1 MINKVLLQ
9 KHRNKTKQ
17 EILNKLKT
25 CDRFG
30 VVRPVGYGKSYIM
43 TQLCNELPGKKLIF
57 EPRDEI
63 INYINKFGNIEN
75 TDTLTYHSLLS
86 KKFDHSSLL
95 NYDYIFLDEMH
106 RALAKKWGKTLKED
120 LKDYKGKLVGFS
132 ATPERTDLKNSID
145 EIFDGEQI
153 EPLYLVDAI
162 KQNLLPQITYVTS
175 IYEIDKKFYK
185 NESLKK
191 KLKAYNITNNLK
203 NMFNEYL
210 NFNKSLHILVFN
222 SNIKDIQQNIKYISS
237 WIDRPINV
245 HECYHTINDT
255 ILKDNINKFINSTSG
270 INIMFCVNM
279 FNEGIHLKNLDA
291 VIFLRKTSSNI
302 IYNQQLGRLISEY
315 NDNAIVFDL
324 VNNAYYLDTGYL
336 SIWNE
341 EAKRKNCKIEDIEL
355 DNKEKLKIYKKQE
368 DIISLLLSLS
378 YTFKHLSEE
387 EKKYIEENRL
397 SKGVTEIAKD
407 LSRNYS
413 TIRSYLKYN
422 NLKYVT
428 GVRSLTKKEKKYIEE
443 NRLNKTPIEIAK
455 DLNRSVTIIKT
466 YLKDNNLKYCSKRT
480 LLTKKEKKYIEKNRL
495 NKSIPK
501 IAKDLNRNVTTIRKY
516 LKDNNLK
523 YIIIK
528 SYLSKEEKKYI
539 EENRLNKTP
548 SKIAKDL
555 NRNTVTIRK
564 YLKDNNL
571 DYKTIIK

>member
-63 INYINKFGNIEN
+63 INYINKFGNTKD
-75 TDTLTYHSLLS
+75 TDTLTYHNLLS

-106 RALAKKWGKTLKED
+106 RALAKKWGKILKED
-120 LKDYKGKLVGFS
+120 LKDYKGKLIGFS
-132 ATPERTDLKNSID
+132 ATPERTDLRNPIN

-175 IYEIDKKFYK
+175 IYEIYKKFYK
-185 NESLKK
+185 NETLKK
-191 KLKAYNITNNLK
+191 ELKKYNITNNLK

-237 WIDRPINV
+237 WIDRPINMY
-245 HECYHTINDT
+245 ECYHTINDT

-279 FNEGIHLKNLDA
+279 FNEGIHLENLDA

-315 NDNAIVFDL
+315 NDNAVVFDL
-324 VNNAYYLDTGYL
+324 VNNAYYLDTRYL
-336 SIWNE
+336 SI
-341 EAKRKNCKIEDIEL
+341 
-355 DNKEKLKIYKKQE
+355 
-368 DIISLLLSLS
+368 
-378 YTFKHLSEE
+378 
-387 EKKYIEENRL
+387 
-397 SKGVTEIAKD
+397 
-407 LSRNYS
+407 
-413 TIRSYLKYN
+413 
-422 NLKYVT
+422 
-428 GVRSLTKKEKKYIEE
+428 
-443 NRLNKTPIEIAK
+443 
-455 DLNRSVTIIKT
+455 
-466 YLKDNNLKYCSKRT
+466 
-480 LLTKKEKKYIEKNRL
+480 
-495 NKSIPK
+495 
-501 IAKDLNRNVTTIRKY
+501 
-516 LKDNNLK
+516 
-523 YIIIK
+523 
-528 SYLSKEEKKYI
+528 
-539 EENRLNKTP
+539 
-548 SKIAKDL
+548 
-555 NRNTVTIRK
+555 
-564 YLKDNNL
+564 
-571 DYKTIIK
+571 